1 MLVSISFLSE
11 MESENIAT
19 GKSGPALAATCPS
32 AGLHPSAGSQH
43 ILPVGLKPSHPKQNK
58 HTLSHT
64 LGISRQIL
72 CQRL

>member
-11 MESENIAT
+11 MESENIAS
-19 GKSGPALAATCPS
+19 GKSGPATCPS

-72 CQRL
+72 CQRR